1 MDGLT
6 LLYQLEKLLEEDSDS
21 TFIDDRLSY
30 QFLNE
35 AAIDLNRRTKAL
47 RTTQSIT
54 TVADTT
60 TYDIEPDFMGLY
72 LRNSAQRFVLKY
84 YNAST
89 NTYVTWKPYE
99 EIILADQA
107 DDTSSI
113 PENFTVLD
121 NASLGSVITGT
132 ATSSGDAAAGE
143 CTLTDSG
150 GGLSEAEAGDT
161 VHNTTDGSVGIVTS
175 VTSDTAVKCALF
187 GGTGDDWDTDDAYV
201 IVPQGR
207 YQLVVNPPSA
217 TASHTIT
224 LYYLQRP
231 APVYTDYARFRFPSH
246 FMPALV
252 KYAAWLYKYKDSEPN
267 YGDKWFMFY
276 QTEAGKLAYET
287 DHVHRR
293 KRFKVSFRA

>member
-1 MDGLT
+1 VDGTT
-6 LLYQLEKLLEEDSDS
+6 LLFQLEKLLEEDSDS

-35 AAIDLNRRTKAL
+35 AATDLNWRTKAL
-47 RTTQSIT
+47 RVTQSIT
-54 TVADTT
+54 TVADQAA
-60 TYDIEPDFMGLY
+60 YDIEPDYMGLY
-72 LRNSAQRFVLKY
+72 LMNASKRFVLKY

-99 EIILADQA
+99 EVILADQA
-107 DDTSSI
+107 DDTASI
-113 PENFTVLD
+113 PSNFTVLD
-121 NASLGSVITGT
+121 NATLGDVITGST
-132 ATSSGDAAAGE
+132 TSDGDASGGE

-150 GGLSEAEAGDT
+150 GGLLSAEAGDI
-161 VHNTTDGSVGIVTS
+161 VHNTTDSSSGVITS
-175 VTSDTAVKCALF
+175 VTSATAAKCALF
-187 GGTGDDWDTDDAYV
+187 GGTDNEWDSSDDYV

-231 APVYTDYARFRFPSH
+231 APVYTDYARFRYPSH
-246 FMPALV
+246 FMPAIV

-267 YGDKWFMFY
+267 YGDKWYMFY
-276 QTEAGKLAYET
+276 KSEASKLANEA

-293 KRFKVSFRA
+293 KRFKVSFMA

>member
-1 MDGLT
+1 MDGLS
-6 LLYQLEKLLEEDSDS
+6 LLFQMEKLLEEDTDS
-21 TFIDDRLSY
+21 TFVDDRLSY

-35 AAIDLNRRTKAL
+35 AAIDLNRRTAAL
-47 RTTQSIT
+47 KTTQTIT
-54 TVADTT
+54 TVADQTA
-60 TYDIEPDFMGLY
+60 YDIEPDFMGLH
-72 LRNSAQRFVLKY
+72 LMNSAKRYVIKY
-84 YNAST
+84 NDGSM

-113 PENFTVLD
+113 PSNFTVLD
-121 NASLGSVITGT
+121 NATLGSTITGSV
-132 ATSSGDAAAGE
+132 TSDGDASGGE
-143 CTLTDSG
+143 CTLTDTG
-150 GGLSEAEAGDT
+150 GGLSEAEAGDV
-161 VHNTTDGSVGIVTS
+161 VHNTTDESSGVVTS

-187 GGTGDDWDTDDAYV
+187 GGTDDEWDNSDNYV

-207 YQLVVNPPSA
+207 YQLVLNPPTS

-231 APVYTDYARFRFPSH
+231 APVYTDYARFRYPSH
-246 FMPALV
+246 FMPAIV

-267 YGDKWFMFY
+267 YGDKWYMFY
-276 QTEAGKLAYET
+276 KSEASKLANEA

-293 KRFKVSFRA
+293 KRFKVSFMA